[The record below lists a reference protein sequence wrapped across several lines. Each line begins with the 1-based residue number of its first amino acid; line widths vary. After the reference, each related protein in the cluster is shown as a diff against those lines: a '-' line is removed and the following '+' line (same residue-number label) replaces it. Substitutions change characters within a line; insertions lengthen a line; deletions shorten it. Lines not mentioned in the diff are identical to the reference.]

1 MSAVLEEPLLS
12 RGRLFALGAGGAGA
26 AFIGTLLYN
35 SPPGGQSLLPP
46 CPLYALT
53 GVWCPGC
60 GSGRALYSLMHGDF
74 ASFVTYNPAVVV
86 MIAIAVAWGAIK
98 LSDHRKGRAEP
109 RIFPYRLSVAL
120 ITALFVFA
128 GLRNIAVEPFV
139 WLAPHAA

>member
-1 MSAVLEEPLLS
+1 MSPVLVEPLLN
-12 RGRLFALGAGGAGA
+12 RGRLFALGAGAAGA

-74 ASFVTYNPAVVV
+74 ASFVTYNPAVLV
-86 MIAIAVAWGAIK
+86 MIGIAVTWAVIK
-98 LSDHRKGRAEP
+98 LGDRRQGRAEP
-109 RIFPYRLSVAL
+109 RVFPYRLSLAL
-120 ITALFVFA
+120 ITTLFVFA
-128 GLRNIAVEPFV
+128 GLRNIPVEPFV